1 MGESNA
7 EQAKQGRGARDE
19 AGSELVVLLKQHQE
33 EIATAWAEMV
43 QASPGS
49 SYRGLPREEV
59 RSLALRGLAA
69 MAKSLETG
77 SCTVLDEYLVDVCPV
92 NSEAVPDVA
101 AVTET
106 LLLCKDAALPIIRDA
121 CGPDSSATWALVS
134 QLDECLRWMVG
145 RLTSLCTSEMSR
157 KLQEQ
162 RAQVAMLLDI
172 AQTVSSTLELDE
184 VVSRVAEE
192 IVAAL
197 GVDACTFN
205 LVDEEQRSA
214 VHLLQPSDWSSRVFR
229 SFDSYTSYFHEVL
242 TTREPVTSY
251 DVHSD
256 PRFPLDTAREIGAK
270 STVGVPLMVK
280 GKVMAVAWAYTVDD
294 YRHFTKEEI
303 ALAQAIGNMLGL
315 VIQNAQLYERSKL
328 LAVMEER
335 GRLSREIHDGIAQTL
350 GALQLKASQI
360 EDSLSSEDVDEPR
373 RHLSELQDRISRAYR
388 DLREAMLG
396 LRAVVEPGTDLV
408 TALREYLAHYQ
419 AQYGLDVRL
428 EANEDE
434 PVTLDGDTQ
443 AQLMRIVHEA
453 LSNVRRHAG
462 TDRATL
468 RIERHG
474 DAVRISMVDEGR
486 GFDASLLEG
495 RDDGRHLGLH
505 SMRERA
511 ASVGGTLAVESRPGQ
526 GACVVLQLPLHEDG
540 GPA

>member
-251 DVHSD
+251 DVQSD

-526 GACVVLQLPLHEDG
+526 GACVVLQVPLHEDG

>member
-251 DVHSD
+251 DVQSD

-526 GACVVLQLPLHEDG
+526 GTSVVLQLPLHEDG

>member
-251 DVHSD
+251 DVQSD

-526 GACVVLQLPLHEDG
+526 GACVVLQLPLSWDG